1 MNWQNRIY
9 ENLTEAESEFDKATL
24 DAEDRARRTGEK
36 PKLPKWE
43 GPTSKEIKASEVIDT
58 STPEGKARVVALQK
72 AGVKSRPLSMGR
84 KKKAS
89 KTKKSSGHPGQGR
102 LFVGASTEMNWQ
114 NKIYESLTETRASDK
129 TAASAENW
137 NRRRAGESVEA
148 FMARTAKTPGERKA
162 WKTGGTSS
170 PVKKINPLDTAEQ
183 GSMGDTTAREA
194 SRTHG
199 RK

>member
-1 MNWQNRIY
+1 MNWQ
-9 ENLTEAESEFDKATL
+9 
-24 DAEDRARRTGEK
+24 DR
-36 PKLPKWE
+36 
-43 GPTSKEIKASEVIDT
+43 
-58 STPEGKARVVALQK
+58 
-72 AGVKSRPLSMGR
+72 
-84 KKKAS
+84 
-89 KTKKSSGHPGQGR
+89 
-102 LFVGASTEMNWQ
+102 
-114 NKIYESLTETRASDK
+114 IYESLTETRASDK
-129 TAASAENW
+129 TAASAKNW

-162 WKTGGTSS
+162 WETGGTSS